1 MKQGSTTI
9 AFSYFVG
16 KIDFVMPWPQNRVY
30 KLTAQ
35 IARLT
40 TLCIEFSIKIPTM
53 WYIATLVP
61 LGVQR
66 ILFLPGSSKGLI
78 GQFVLDLVGNPN
90 CWFSHAKTQLFGLMT
105 VISPSKP

>member
-9 AFSYFVG
+9 AFSYLVEK
-16 KIDFVMPWPQNRVY
+16 KIDFVIPWLQNRVY
-30 KLTAQ
+30 KLSAQ
-35 IARLT
+35 VTRLT

-66 ILFLPGSSKGLI
+66 ILFLPGSSKGLL
-78 GQFVLDLVGNPN
+78 GFVR
-90 CWFSHAKTQLFGLMT
+90 
-105 VISPSKP
+105 